1 MPDKARVGRHAGSP
15 APTVAGVTSPTL
27 AEFLVP
33 TGYAV
38 PRVAAVLREGS
49 AVAELGRYAARAVG
63 DRRPRRSTAYASRG
77 RNLGGDPVLLVP
89 GFMAGDGTLRLM
101 SRALRGSGFRTYR
114 AHVHANI
121 GCTYEAA

>member
-1 MPDKARVGRHAGSP
+1 MPDNARIGGHAGSLP
-15 APTVAGVTSPTL
+15 RTVAGVTSSTL
-27 AEFLVP
+27 ADFLLP

-63 DRRPRRSTAYASRG
+63 ERHNRRATPYASRG
-77 RNLGGDPVLLVP
+77 GSRGGDPVLLVP

-101 SRALRGSGFRTYR
+101 SRALRSSGFRTYR
-114 AHVHANI
+114 ARVHANI
-121 GCTYEAA
+121 